1 MNKSNKIMIDYAKT
15 NECFFFTMVYYSTI
29 EWNGMENKKNS
40 SRPEKKQNRTKKTS
54 NKNQF
59 R

>member
-1 MNKSNKIMIDYAKT
+1 MQKQMNA
-15 NECFFFTMVYYSTI
+15 FFFTMVYYSTI